1 MTRTSF
7 ASRAVLAA
15 AAACVALMPVAAHAN
30 TRAGDSGALFLAPL
44 SVQIVGDD
52 DAGKAAWYLDQ
63 RFLALLAGITF
74 AGIIFAID
82 NGEDQ
87 SPGT

>member
-1 MTRTSF
+1 MTRTSI
-7 ASRAVLAA
+7 ASRAAMAVAA
-15 AAACVALMPVAAHAN
+15 ASMTVMPIAAHAN

-52 DAGKAAWYLDQ
+52 DANKAAWYLDQ

-74 AGIIFAID
+74 AGVLFAID
-82 NGEDQ
+82 NGDDQ